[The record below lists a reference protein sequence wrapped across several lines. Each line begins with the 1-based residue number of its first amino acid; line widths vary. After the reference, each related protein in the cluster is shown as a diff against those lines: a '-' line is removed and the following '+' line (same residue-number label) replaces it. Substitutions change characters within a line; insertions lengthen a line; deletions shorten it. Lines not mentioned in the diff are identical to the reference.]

1 MKTRKYEHGVTLV
14 EMLIVAAV
22 IAILATM
29 VVGLA
34 TRMDS
39 QAREKGVESIFALLA
54 GALQEYHEFTDAFP
68 EQPEKNFAN
77 AAAHSEYLYDE
88 LHSVPSS
95 RNILGKISD
104 SLIKH
109 NFDPGVVP
117 PVPEIYDPWG
127 TTLDYI
133 YVLGDQFPVL
143 LSAGPDRNFG
153 TDDDMSNR

>member
-14 EMLIVAAV
+14 EILIVVSV

-39 QAREKGVESIFALLA
+39 QAKEKGVESIFVLLE
-54 GALQEYHEFTDAFP
+54 GALQEYHEFTDGFP
-68 EQPEKNFAN
+68 EQPERDSAN

-88 LHSVPSS
+88 LRSVSSS
-95 RNILGKISD
+95 RNILEKIND
-104 SLIKH
+104 SLLENKYGAAET
-109 NFDPGVVP
+109 P
-117 PVPEIYDPWG
+117 PEIYDPWG
-127 TTLDYI
+127 TTLDYR
-133 YVLGDQFPVL
+133 YVLGDHFPVL